1 MGDMSNSRKPNSE
14 IVFDSLNDRFQRSSL
29 SCENKYKYKKG
40 QQPDFKEFD
49 LGSPVSPLRTSRG
62 GAGVAAA
69 AAGGSGGLIPTPTSS
84 SSSSSGS
91 VSGRTGNNPSLR
103 RSDRGGNNHSGELSG
118 SSENSPTA
126 ADSVRS
132 APLTLNY
139 ELGHRRSIST
149 TSPLIHSG
157 GGGGGSVCSSS
168 SGCGGGLVNSPIVNA
183 LPTGN
188 ICPSGKIM
196 KTGMVTKNLQRNDV
210 LGSGKVNYGHGS
222 IMWGP
227 SGGKS
232 NGSSN
237 GGCGGGAVG
246 GRIGDGGGVSSSEM
260 SESIIIE
267 RALVSSDLEMV
278 KKVGNDLYYKGHFL
292 KALSLYDRAIAIS
305 PGNAVCRS
313 NRAAALTR
321 LGRLA
326 EAVKECEEAVRLDP
340 MYEKAHHRL
349 GSLHLRLGQ
358 VGNARQHLCFPGK
371 QPDPRELEN
380 LQLLEKHLSRCSDFR
395 RTREWKS
402 ALKEADA
409 AIAAGADS
417 SPQLFACRAEALLKL
432 HQLVDADYGLSSI
445 PKVEPYPLSC
455 ARTKF
460 FGMLSEAYVFFV
472 RAEVETALG
481 RFGNAVT
488 AAEEAGKIDPLNI
501 EIAMML
507 NNVRLVKS
515 ARDRGNGL
523 FNSEKYIEAAS
534 AYGEGLKLDNTNS
547 VLYCNRAA
555 CWSKLRQWDKSV
567 EDCNKALKIQP
578 GYTKALLRRAQSN
591 GKLERW
597 AECVRDYELLRKE
610 HPGDKEVAE
619 GLSQAQVAL
628 QKLRGEEVQ
637 GSAFGGV
644 VQELSDIDQ
653 FRAAVSSPGV
663 SVIYFKESG
672 NQQCEQIASFVN
684 LLCIRYQSVNF
695 LKVDVEKSS
704 VIAKVGNVRIV
715 PAFKIYK
722 NGNRVNEMVCPSQQ
736 ELESSVRCYSL

>member
-1 MGDMSNSRKPNSE
+1 MSNSRKPNSE
-14 IVFDSLNDRFQRSSL
+14 IGFDSLNDRFRTSL
-29 SCENKYKYKKG
+29 SCENKYKN
-40 QQPDFKEFD
+40 PDFKELD
-49 LGSPVSPLRTSRG
+49 LGSPVSPLRTRTSRG
-62 GAGVAAA
+62 GP
-69 AAGGSGGLIPTPTSS
+69 IPTPTSS

-91 VSGRTGNNPSLR
+91 VSGRTGNNPSFK

-118 SSENSPTA
+118 SSDNSPTA
-126 ADSVRS
+126 ADSARS
-132 APLTLNY
+132 APLTLNCQ
-139 ELGHRRSIST
+139 LVHRRSTST
-149 TSPLIHSG
+149 SSPLIHSG
-157 GGGGGSVCSSS
+157 GSASSSS
-168 SGCGGGLVNSPIVNA
+168 SGCGGGGLVNPPVVNA

-188 ICPSGKIM
+188 ICPSGKIL
-196 KTGMVTKNLQRNDV
+196 KTGMATRNSPRREV
-210 LGSGKVNYGHGS
+210 LGSGTVNYGHGS
-222 IMWGP
+222 IMRG
-227 SGGKS
+227 SS
-232 NGSSN
+232 GSSN
-237 GGCGGGAVG
+237 GGHGSGAVD
-246 GRIGDGGGVSSSEM
+246 GRTGAGISSTEM
-260 SESIIIE
+260 SESVIIK

-278 KKVGNDLYYKGHFL
+278 KKVGNDLYNKGQFL
-292 KALSLYDRAIAIS
+292 KALCLYDRAIAIS

-321 LGRLA
+321 LDRLA

-358 VGNARQHLCFPGK
+358 VGNARQHLSLPGK
-371 QPDPRELEN
+371 QPDPRELEK

-395 RTREWKS
+395 RTRDWKN

-409 AIAAGADS
+409 VIATGADS
-417 SPQLFACRAEALLKL
+417 SPQLFACRAESLLKL
-432 HQLVDADYGLSSI
+432 HQLVDADYGLLSI

-455 ARTKF
+455 SRTKF

-472 RAEVETALG
+472 RAEVEMALG

-501 EIAMML
+501 EVAMML
-507 NNVRLVKS
+507 NIVRLVKS

-534 AYGEGLKLDNTNS
+534 AYGEGLKLDHTNS

-555 CWSKLRQWDKSV
+555 CWSKLKQWEKSV

-597 AECVRDYELLRKE
+597 AECLRDYELLRKE
-610 HPGDKEVAE
+610 LPGDNEVAE
-619 GLSQAQVAL
+619 GLFQAQVAL

-637 GSAFGGV
+637 SSLLRGV

-653 FRAAVSSPGV
+653 FRAVVSSPGV

-672 NQQCEQIASFVN
+672 NQQCEQLAPFVN
-684 LLCIRYQSVNF
+684 MLCIRYQSVSF

-736 ELESSVRCYSL
+736 ELESSVRCSSF